1 MTTITFRFNGNA
13 NRNGDSYNENDKDN
27 NKMQKKL
34 LKIEKKYIPCGHIQ
48 SPLGGEI
55 VKKYSADHYIFY
67 PQQKAYKVNKLPPM
81 SASTYCVPGSYPT
94 AVTGVQLSSVVAQ

>member
-1 MTTITFRFNGNA
+1 M
-13 NRNGDSYNENDKDN
+13 
-27 NKMQKKL
+27 KKQ
-34 LKIEKKYIPCGHIQ
+34 YIPCGHIQ

-55 VKKYSADHYIFY
+55 VKKYSADHYIFD

-81 SASTYCVPGSYPT
+81 SASTYCVPGLYPT